1 MSYQVSRTPLE
12 GVLILEPKVFG
23 DSRGF
28 FYESFNAR
36 TFEQATGVQCTF
48 VQDNHS
54 KSNKGVLRGM
64 HYQTRHPQGKLV
76 RVTQG
81 EVFDVVVDIRK
92 ESPTFGQWFGQ
103 MLSVENKRQM
113 WIPKGMAHGFLVTS
127 DSAEFLYKTTDY
139 YYPEFERSLLW
150 SDADVGIEWPL
161 HVLDTDP
168 ILAPKDAV
176 GLMFKKLFKEP

>member
-1 MSYQVSRTPLE
+1 MSYQVSKTPLE
-12 GVLILEPKVFG
+12 GVLILEPQVFG
-23 DSRGF
+23 DARGF

-36 TFEQATGVQCTF
+36 AFEQATGVQCTF

-54 KSNKGVLRGM
+54 KSSKGVLRGM
-64 HYQTRHPQGKLV
+64 HYQTQHAQGKLV

-103 MLSVENKRQM
+103 LLSAQNKTQV

-127 DSAEFLYKTTDY
+127 ENAEFLYKTTDY

-150 SDADVGIEWPL
+150 NDADVGIEWPL
-161 HVLDTDP
+161 HVLDGAAP
-168 ILAPKDAV
+168 LLATKDANA
-176 GLMFKKLFKEP
+176 LRLKDLHA